1 LGQGQEDEG
10 LKIGVF
16 CSYPQDRKK
25 ILPQRRKRTRMR
37 TILQRRKTMRQLK
50 VLIVVLI
57 MSLSLFA
64 AESPFSGTWKLNL
77 AKSKLSPPVPK
88 SDIMVV
94 DADENGLKFNED
106 VIDDK
111 GEALKIS
118 YEAKFDG
125 KDYPV
130 TGDPSSDSVSYRR
143 VNANTLKG
151 TLKKSGKVVYDA
163 TGVVSKDGKITTVN
177 YTDYSQGKPAKGTA
191 VYDKQ

>member
-1 LGQGQEDEG
+1 
-10 LKIGVF
+10 
-16 CSYPQDRKK
+16 
-25 ILPQRRKRTRMR
+25 
-37 TILQRRKTMRQLK
+37 MRQLK
-50 VLIVVLI
+50 VLTVVLI

-77 AKSKLSPPVPK
+77 AKSKLTPPIPK
-88 SDIMVV
+88 SDIAVI

-111 GEALKIS
+111 GEPLKIS

-130 TGDPSSDSVSYRR
+130 TGDPASDSVSYQR

-151 TLKKSGKVVYDA
+151 TLKKGGKIVTDA
-163 TGVVSKDGKITTVN
+163 TVVVSKDGKITTAN

>member
-1 LGQGQEDEG
+1 
-10 LKIGVF
+10 
-16 CSYPQDRKK
+16 
-25 ILPQRRKRTRMR
+25 
-37 TILQRRKTMRQLK
+37 MRQLK
-50 VLIVVLI
+50 VLTVVLI

-77 AKSKLSPPVPK
+77 AKSKMTPPIPK
-88 SDIMVV
+88 SDIAVI

-111 GEALKIS
+111 GEPLKIS

-130 TGDPSSDSVSYRR
+130 TGDPASDSVSYQR

-151 TLKKSGKVVYDA
+151 TLKKGGKIMIDA
-163 TGVVSKDGKITTVN
+163 TVVVSKDGKTTTAT
-177 YTDYSQGKPAKGTA
+177 YTDYSQATPAKGTS

>member
-1 LGQGQEDEG
+1 
-10 LKIGVF
+10 
-16 CSYPQDRKK
+16 
-25 ILPQRRKRTRMR
+25 
-37 TILQRRKTMRQLK
+37 MRQLK
-50 VLIVVLI
+50 VLTVVLI

-77 AKSKLSPPVPK
+77 AKSKLTPPIPK

-111 GEALKIS
+111 GESLKIS

-130 TGDPSSDSVSYRR
+130 TGDPSSDSVSYQR

-151 TLKKSGKVVYDA
+151 TLKKGGKVTTDA
-163 TGVVSKDGKITTVN
+163 TIVVSKDGKITTVN